1 MRAEILAVGSELLMP
16 GRVETNAS
24 TITAR
29 LRELGITVAAR
40 VTVADEPRLLEDT
53 FRNALSRADVVIST
67 GGLGPTADDLTR
79 EAAAGAL
86 GRPLRRDPEILEA
99 LRARFAKFGR
109 VMAPVNEQ
117 QADVIEGARVLPN
130 PRGTAAGQWVED
142 GGRVVVLLPGPPHE
156 MIPMLEQ
163 HVLPHLAARAG
174 GRVLRTRVLRIASMG
189 ESDVEQLVAPIYRTF
204 TNPATTILSSPGL
217 VELHLTAE
225 GADEAEA
232 LGLVESLAAP
242 VRLALEGH
250 VFSEDGRDLQ
260 EVVAGLLVD
269 ERLTLAVAESC
280 TAGMLTS
287 RLASVPGASAFLLQG
302 WTTYSNES
310 KIRQLDV
317 SRELIETHGAVSGEG
332 AAARAAGARR
342 VAGADVA
349 VAITGVAG
357 PTGGTEEKP
366 VGLVFIALAGAL
378 GDRVVRRH
386 FFGERD
392 RVRWQSAQLALELLR
407 RALVAP
413 ARA

>member
-317 SRELIETHGAVSGEG
+317 SRELIETHGAVSGEV
-332 AAARAAGARR
+332 AAAMAAGARR